1 MKGICFLC
9 GNWEEL
15 EEHHIFTG
23 ALRPLS
29 TKYKATVRLCPWCHR
44 IDEDAVHKSRDTR
57 EYIQDYGQ
65 RKVMR
70 EQGWTVDEFR
80 AVFGKNYLLDGTS
93 NARPYECE
101 TETEDNAGGGFFA
114 LIDEPMALP
123 Y

>member
-44 IDEDAVHKSRDTR
+44 LDGDAVHKSRATR

-65 RKVMR
+65 RLVMAK
-70 EQGWTVDEFR
+70 QG
-80 AVFGKNYLLDGTS
+80 LDGGRVPGS
-93 NARPYECE
+93 IREELPPARDRGRGRYGQRLLRA
-101 TETEDNAGGGFFA
+101 DR
-114 LIDEPMALP
+114 
-123 Y
+123 

>member
-44 IDEDAVHKSRDTR
+44 LDEDAVHKSRATR

-70 EQGWTVDEFR
+70 EQGWTVEEFR
-80 AVFGKNYLLDGTS
+80 AVFGKNYLQ
-93 NARPYECE
+93 NEIE
-101 TETEDNAGGGFFA
+101 EEEDTGGGFFA

>member
-44 IDEDAVHKSRDTR
+44 MDEDAVHKSRATR
-57 EYIQDYGQ
+57 GYIQDYGQ

-80 AVFGKNYLLDGTS
+80 AVFGKNYLQH
-93 NARPYECE
+93 EIE
-101 TETEDNAGGGFFA
+101 EEEDTGGGFFA